1 MDTLIPVYNL
11 YSTFLHFLQCGCCF
25 SDYLIVIFE
34 LLRTG
39 ITLIFKLRLSCVAR
53 AVSLGLRLSANILA
67 GHLLMIILAIF
78 ILNVISIN
86 VFTVITELTMNW

>member
-53 AVSLGLRLSANILA
+53 AVSLGLRSVSYTHLTLPTIL
-67 GHLLMIILAIF
+67 L
-78 ILNVISIN
+78 V
-86 VFTVITELTMNW
+86 